1 MELARESLVLCHGI
15 SFSLGEPAPF
25 LRLRQAEQWINEPLT
40 QGRTLSIEIGELKW
54 CLGYV
59 TMSNEGQRSHHIC
72 PRSKALNTGTQCA
85 ACRRLD
91 QTKFMHHFHKTGEA
105 PEGLRRYLEQPHFL
119 YVASFANGTTKVGTT
134 STQSKWTRLVTQGA
148 VSARYIAR
156 AADGA
161 AIRIL
166 EDLVTEH
173 CGLRQQ
179 IRQKAKIQGLS
190 SWEHDL
196 SSLEALNATEADK
209 ARGFLAAQRG
219 LEGYGISLLDEPWQ
233 HPSYS
238 STVIQAWDERRLH
251 AWTGPLLGQRISM
264 QIHGV
269 LGQSLL
275 VDTGPQ
281 SNLMLLDAAEIK
293 TRSLGVGAANF
304 AEQGGQSSLF

>member
-1 MELARESLVLCHGI
+1 MELARQSMALCHGI
-15 SFSLGEPAPF
+15 GFSPTERSPF
-25 LRLRQAEQWINEPLT
+25 LRLRHGGQWINEPLDE
-40 QGRTLSIEIGELKW
+40 GRTFSLQIGETKW

-59 TMSNEGQRSHHIC
+59 RMSDDGRRSHHIC
-72 PRSKALNTGTQCA
+72 PRTKALNSGTQCA

-179 IRQKAKIQGLS
+179 VRQKAKIQGLC
-190 SWEHDL
+190 SWEHNLD
-196 SSLEALNATEADK
+196 SLESLNTGQAER
-209 ARGFLAAQRG
+209 ARAFLAAQRG
-219 LEGYGISLLDEPWQ
+219 LEGYGITLLDEPWQ
-233 HPSYS
+233 QPEYGRSVVRAWDDRS
-238 STVIQAWDERRLH
+238 LQAWPGGLPGRK
-251 AWTGPLLGQRISM
+251 ISL
-264 QIHGV
+264 QLRGV
-269 LGQSLL
+269 LGQSLM
-275 VDTGPQ
+275 VDTGPET
-281 SNLMLLDAAEIK
+281 NLVVLDAAELK
-293 TRSLGVGAANF
+293 TRSLRVGPAHF
-304 AEQGGQSSLF
+304 GEQGGQSSLF